1 MSKKNCKFNIKFVII
16 SYNKEKNM
24 IKKNIIKN
32 NLTSYKVKDLK
43 GIIKPPSDKS
53 ISHRALLFSS
63 LAVGKSKITNL
74 LNSEDV
80 LNMVKALKILGIKIL
95 KKNNEYYV
103 IGSGLTGFKTPSKYI
118 DCGNSGTLA
127 RILMGAL
134 GGSEII
140 ATLTGDSSLITR
152 PMDRI
157 TKPLKKMGINFNS
170 SNGLLPLIVQGSN
183 DLLPIKYNSPV
194 SSAQVKTS
202 ILLAGLNAKGTTEI
216 IEPFSSRD
224 HSENLLKYLGANIKY
239 NTKTSGKNRILITG
253 GKSLNSRII
262 SIPGD
267 ISSAAF
273 NIVAAI
279 IIPGSNIIIKN
290 VGINYFRKGI
300 LEALEMMGAKIKLK
314 NKDINNYDEPIA
326 DIHVKHSK
334 IKGINLDSSFSAR
347 MIDEYPILAI
357 AASVASGKSIFRG
370 LSELRH
376 KESDRFNGIID
387 GLISCGVKVEA
398 NNDDIIIFGSNSKVK
413 GGVSINCKY
422 DHRIAMSFL
431 ILGAVSNEPIKVIGC
446 KSISTSYP
454 NFISEVNSI
463 GMNIRD
469 SVNI

>member
-43 GIIKPPSDKS
+43 GIIEPPSDKS

-63 LAVGKSKITNL
+63 LAVGKSKISNL

-103 IGSGLTGFKTPSKYI
+103 IGSGLTGFKTPNKHI

-140 ATLTGDSSLITR
+140 ATLTGDSSLRTR
-152 PMDRI
+152 PMDRV

-224 HSENLLKYLGANIKY
+224 HSENLLKYFGANIKY
-239 NTKTSGKNRILITG
+239 NTKNSGKNRILITG

-262 SIPGD
+262 SIPRRYFFCS
-267 ISSAAF
+267 IQYCSSY
-273 NIVAAI
+273 NN
-279 IIPGSNIIIKN
+279 SWIKYN
-290 VGINYFRKGI
+290 
-300 LEALEMMGAKIKLK
+300 
-314 NKDINNYDEPIA
+314 NKKCWY
-326 DIHVKHSK
+326 
-334 IKGINLDSSFSAR
+334 
-347 MIDEYPILAI
+347 
-357 AASVASGKSIFRG
+357 
-370 LSELRH
+370 
-376 KESDRFNGIID
+376 
-387 GLISCGVKVEA
+387 
-398 NNDDIIIFGSNSKVK
+398 
-413 GGVSINCKY
+413 
-422 DHRIAMSFL
+422 
-431 ILGAVSNEPIKVIGC
+431 
-446 KSISTSYP
+446 
-454 NFISEVNSI
+454 
-463 GMNIRD
+463 
-469 SVNI
+469 

>member
-1 MSKKNCKFNIKFVII
+1 
-16 SYNKEKNM
+16 
-24 IKKNIIKN
+24 
-32 NLTSYKVKDLK
+32 
-43 GIIKPPSDKS
+43 
-53 ISHRALLFSS
+53 
-63 LAVGKSKITNL
+63 
-74 LNSEDV
+74 
-80 LNMVKALKILGIKIL
+80 
-95 KKNNEYYV
+95 
-103 IGSGLTGFKTPSKYI
+103 
-118 DCGNSGTLA
+118 
-127 RILMGAL
+127 MGAL

-314 NKDINNYDEPIA
+314 NKDINNYDEPTA
-326 DIHVKHSK
+326 DIHVKHQK
-334 IKGINLDSSFSAR
+334 
-347 MIDEYPILAI
+347 
-357 AASVASGKSIFRG
+357 
-370 LSELRH
+370 
-376 KESDRFNGIID
+376 
-387 GLISCGVKVEA
+387 
-398 NNDDIIIFGSNSKVK
+398 
-413 GGVSINCKY
+413 
-422 DHRIAMSFL
+422 
-431 ILGAVSNEPIKVIGC
+431 
-446 KSISTSYP
+446 
-454 NFISEVNSI
+454 
-463 GMNIRD
+463 
-469 SVNI
+469 